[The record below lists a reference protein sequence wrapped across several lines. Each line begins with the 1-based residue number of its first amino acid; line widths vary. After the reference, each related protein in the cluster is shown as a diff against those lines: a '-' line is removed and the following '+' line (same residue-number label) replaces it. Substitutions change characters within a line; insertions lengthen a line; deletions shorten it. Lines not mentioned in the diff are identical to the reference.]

1 MLYDGINLTSG
12 SSVFNLEIE
21 NVATLPAA
29 VADGLGRMV
38 YLTSAYSTYSVGPY
52 VNDGTIWLPIQTTAG
67 VSSVTINNGTGITGG
82 GTGSTFTLA
91 VDTNVIATK
100 TYADS
105 AGASAITASGG
116 IQKVGNEVSLTS
128 VGTAGVYGDAST
140 IPTLTIDSKG
150 RITSVVL
157 NPVVANV
164 STAGDSYFNSV
175 SLLMHAEG
183 TNGSSS
189 FVDSSATPKT
199 VSIANG
205 TPTISTTQSKFGS
218 SSIQLVNT
226 GSAANTSDSLRIAS
240 GGASGP
246 MDLST
251 GDFTIEFFMRAAAAQ
266 TTRLIMGSANALTGT
281 GGWGIRLDSTG
292 FVLLGNG
299 NGQGSAAWSWNTNT
313 WYHVAVCRSGS
324 TTKIFVDGTQVG
336 SNLTPTFVAES
347 AGSYVYIGAHN
358 TDSYNASYGFN
369 GHLDEIR
376 ITKGVARYT
385 TNFTAPTTAF
395 LNQASLVNGVY
406 TNATITNTG
415 NANYP
420 TLSVASAYTPYD
432 VSSCVIGKPD
442 AAAVVAYIVSPRAFN
457 IPNGYTAS
465 VAKSVASATSSSVFT
480 VNKNGSSIGTFT
492 FSAGGTTAAWSGTGG
507 SIVAG
512 DVISIVAPATQ
523 DATLANIAFT
533 IAGNL
538 Q

>member
-52 VNDGTIWLPIQTTAG
+52 VNNGTIWLPIQTSA
-67 VSSVTINNGTGITGG
+67 
-82 GTGSTFTLA
+82 
-91 VDTNVIATK
+91 
-100 TYADS
+100 S
-105 AGASAITASGG
+105 AG
-116 IQKVGNEVSLTS
+116 
-128 VGTAGVYGDAST
+128 
-140 IPTLTIDSKG
+140 
-150 RITSVVL
+150 
-157 NPVVANV
+157 V

-218 SSIQLVNT
+218 SSIRLVNT
-226 GSAANTSDSLRIAS
+226 GSTANSSDSLRIAS

-292 FVLLGNG
+292 LVLLGNG

-347 AGSYVYIGAHN
+347 AGSYVYLGAHAG
-358 TDSYNASYGFN
+358 DSYNASYGFN
-369 GHLDEIR
+369 GHLDEVR

-385 TNFTAPTTAF
+385 ANFTAPSAAYKDHSPLVTGVTAGAGISVTSA
-395 LNQASLVNGVY
+395 NPNSP
-406 TNATITNTG
+406 TI
-415 NANYP
+415 
-420 TLSVASAYTPYD
+420 SVSSTFTPYD
-432 VSSCVIGKPD
+432 ICSCVLGKPD
-442 AAAVVAYIVSPRAFN
+442 AGATVFMALAVRAFN
-457 IPNGYTAS
+457 IPSSFTGSQAKAS
-465 VAKSVASATSSSVFT
+465 TSATASSVFT
-480 VNKNGSSIGTFT
+480 VYKNGSSIGTFT
-492 FSAGGTTAAWSGTGG
+492 FAASGSTATFSGAGGAVA
-507 SIVAG
+507 AG
-512 DVISIVAPATQ
+512 DLLTIVAPGSQ

-533 IAGNL
+533 ISGNL

>member
-52 VNDGTIWLPIQTTAG
+52 VNDGTIWQPIQTSASAG
-67 VSSVTINNGTGITGG
+67 VSTV
-82 GTGSTFTLA
+82 
-91 VDTNVIATK
+91 
-100 TYADS
+100 
-105 AGASAITASGG
+105 
-116 IQKVGNEVSLTS
+116 
-128 VGTAGVYGDAST
+128 
-140 IPTLTIDSKG
+140 
-150 RITSVVL
+150 
-157 NPVVANV
+157 
-164 STAGDSYFNSV
+164 GDSYFDRV

-183 TNGSSS
+183 ANGSTT
-189 FVDSSATPKT
+189 FIDSSSANRT
-199 VSIANG
+199 VTSAGG
-205 TPTISTTQSKFGS
+205 TPTISTAQQKFGAS
-218 SSIQLVNT
+218 SLNFPNT
-226 GSAANTSDSLRIAS
+226 GTAMYSAS
-240 GGASGP
+240 GLQIAGADTAGGP
-246 MDLST
+246 FDFST
-251 GDFTIEFFMRAAAAQ
+251 GDFTVEMFIRPAANQ
-266 TTRLIMGSANALTGT
+266 TTRLLIGTANALTGT
-281 GGWGIRLDSTG
+281 GGWGIRLDTSSL
-292 FVLLGNG
+292 VLLGNG
-299 NGQGSAAWSWNTNT
+299 NGQGSVSWSWTADT
-313 WYHVAVCRSGS
+313 WYHLALCRSGS
-324 TTKIFVDGTQVG
+324 TTKIFINGSQVG
-336 SNLTPTFVAES
+336 GNLTPSFGAATNGALFI
-347 AGSYVYIGAHN
+347 AGGHP
-358 TDSYNASYGFN
+358 TDGYSASYSFN
-369 GHLDEIR
+369 GFMDEIR

-395 LNQASLVNGVY
+395 LNQAALVNGVY

-415 NANYP
+415 SANYP

-465 VAKSVASATSSSVFT
+465 VAKSAASATSSAVFT